1 MIRAVLSSSL
11 SCAALCV
18 GIQAA
23 RVQASNYAQ
32 AGELHRAMVDTDWY
46 ARCIGDLKERVERFE
61 SDLRARLN
69 APRSEDSKPESAE
82 RGDVAPSV

>member
-46 ARCIGDLKERVERFE
+46 ERCIGDLKERVLRFE

-69 APRSEDSKPESAE
+69 AQQSEGSPAE
-82 RGDVAPSV
+82 ATEATPSV

>member
-23 RVQASNYAQ
+23 RVQSENYAQ
-32 AGELHRAMVDTDWY
+32 AGDLHRSMVDTDWY
-46 ARCIGDLKERVERFE
+46 ERCIGDLEERVERFE

-69 APRSEDSKPESAE
+69 APRSEASDEAAE
-82 RGDVAPSV
+82 RGSL

>member
-1 MIRAVLSSSL
+1 VIRAVLSSSL
-11 SCAALCV
+11 SCAVLGV
-18 GIQAA
+18 GFHTAH
-23 RVQASNYAQ
+23 VQSSNFAE

-69 APRSEDSKPESAE
+69 APRSEATSQEGAPSE
-82 RGDVAPSV
+82 RGST

>member
-1 MIRAVLSSSL
+1 
-11 SCAALCV
+11 
-18 GIQAA
+18 
-23 RVQASNYAQ
+23 
-32 AGELHRAMVDTDWY
+32 MVDTDWY

>member
-1 MIRAVLSSSL
+1 VIRAVLSSSL

-23 RVQASNYAQ
+23 RIQASNYAE

-69 APRSEDSKPESAE
+69 AQRPKGSDEETDGL
-82 RGDVAPSV
+82 GDVTPPV